1 MLIRIIHDENSKY
14 ILNYIPEDVEVEIY
28 NIDFHKEKKKAIPIM
43 VRNGTRNIPLITLV
57 ENGEETKVIWSET
70 NPDWEKEIKKLL
82 R

>member
-1 MLIRIIHDENSKY
+1 MLIRIIHDENSKH

-28 NIDFHKEKKKAIPIM
+28 NIDFDKEKKKAIPIM

>member
-28 NIDFHKEKKKAIPIM
+28 NIDFDKEKKKAIPIM

>member
-28 NIDFHKEKKKAIPIM
+28 NIDFDKERKKAIPIM

>member
-1 MLIRIIHDENSKY
+1 MLIRIIHDENSKH

-28 NIDFHKEKKKAIPIM
+28 NIDFDKEKKKATPIM
-43 VRNGTRNIPLITLV
+43 VRNGTRNVPLITLV

>member
-14 ILNYIPEDVEVEIY
+14 ILNYIPEDIEVEIY
-28 NIDFHKEKKKAIPIM
+28 NIDFDKEKKKAIPIM
-43 VRNGTRNIPLITLV
+43 VRNGTRNVPLITLV

>member
-14 ILNYIPEDVEVEIY
+14 ILNYIPEDIEVEIY
-28 NIDFHKEKKKAIPIM
+28 NIDFDKEKKKAIPIM

>member
-28 NIDFHKEKKKAIPIM
+28 NIDFDKEKKKAIPIM
-43 VRNGTRNIPLITLV
+43 VRNGTRNVPLITLV

>member
-14 ILNYIPEDVEVEIY
+14 ILNYIPEDIEVEIY
-28 NIDFHKEKKKAIPIM
+28 NIDFDKEKKKAIPIM
-43 VRNGTRNIPLITLV
+43 VRNGTRNVPLITLV

-70 NPDWEKEIKKLL
+70 NPDWGKEIKKLL